1 MKLLILF
8 LKATNEIGIK
18 IYSSCP
24 QVNRAPDL
32 NLRKCAL
39 QALRFLITNT
49 QRAKPFHQNILGSE
63 KKENR
68 DIRKLP
74 LYQQQK

>member
-8 LKATNEIGIK
+8 LKATKETGIK

-24 QVNRAPDL
+24 QINRAPDL

-39 QALRFLITNT
+39 QALWFLITNT
-49 QRAKPFHQNILGSE
+49 QRAKPFHQNILGAE
-63 KKENR
+63 KGKQR
-68 DIRKLP
+68 
-74 LYQQQK
+74 Y